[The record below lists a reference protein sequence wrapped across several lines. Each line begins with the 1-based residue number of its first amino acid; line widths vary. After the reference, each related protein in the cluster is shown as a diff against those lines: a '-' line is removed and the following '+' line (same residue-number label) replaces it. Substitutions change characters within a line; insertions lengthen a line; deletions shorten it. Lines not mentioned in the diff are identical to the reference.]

1 MGSLLMPYTLKPPN
15 QLVNKSI
22 SDWTETTLQPSL
34 PTKLIPRLPMQRVLP
49 HQQLQSLLPDS
60 QRNIIRS
67 FLYRYQ
73 WCCYI
78 PKLHCIRHH
87 DSNVPVSFTTS
98 GELEEPDVDDFALLA
113 SNNVV
118 AVCLMIAALLFN

>member
-1 MGSLLMPYTLKPPN
+1 MG
-15 QLVNKSI
+15 
-22 SDWTETTLQPSL
+22 L
-34 PTKLIPRLPMQRVLP
+34 PTKLFRDYRCSECY
-49 HQQLQSLLPDS
+49 HTTNFNHSY
-60 QRNIIRS
+60 RTHKGNIIRS

-118 AVCLMIAALLFN
+118 AVFLMIAALLFN